1 MFCIPSGG
9 VNPSFGTLRVC
20 CCGRKKLPFAG
31 YSIVKELL
39 LSGGK
44 IPRKLS
50 GGRDFS
56 PGPPSAHFARGAQ
69 SPRSA
74 RSPELSI
81 LRLWVGRLQE
91 QPVEP
96 SARRGGGPPPSADA
110 RGIRK
115 LNKMENTRLEPV
127 TSPVR
132 TRRSPRPANSPK
144 I

>member
-1 MFCIPSGG
+1 MCRMFCIPSGG

-96 SARRGGGPPPSADA
+96 SARRGVGPPPSGECRRHSQTKQSGEYRA
-110 RGIRK
+110 RTGD
-115 LNKMENTRLEPV
+115 LLV
-127 TSPVR
+127 
-132 TRRSPRPANSPK
+132 ANQALSQLS
-144 I
+144 